1 MKKTAITLLLIVAGG
16 GVGANA
22 QTMYDALRFSE
33 NNYEGTARTIAMGNA
48 FTALGGDPGAV
59 TINPAGSA
67 VARYSQVTITP
78 GITWSINMAQ
88 GTKLPESNTPNGFE
102 RAMKNT
108 STSFFL
114 PNVGISLNFDMHR
127 SSGLK
132 NISVGFISNAENT
145 FIDGMYAKG
154 TNSVT
159 SFAGALAAEAFGYT
173 PDALNGDN
181 AYNNLPWGA
190 VLGYQAGLIGDIAD
204 SDPTEYVGTTE
215 NIYKESGNIAVG
227 GPLDQTF
234 ARSIKGIRYNW
245 VVNLAAN
252 ISDMVYLGANVGA
265 TSMNFSSEEIMTE
278 TAADPDLFQTGFSSL
293 KYRNTY
299 KASGLGIYGKFG
311 VIVTP
316 FGGLRI
322 GAAIQTPTL
331 TTVKETWGAD
341 ASSKYAESRYDSNAQ
356 TPEGNY
362 EYRLTSPFRVNA
374 GIAYAF
380 GKFAVISADYEMC
393 DYKGMF
399 FRETGTIDNSGFDDV
414 NTDIRDFMGVSHML
428 RAGIEVKP
436 VQFLALR
443 AGYGLTTSPEKD
455 QDGKYSE
462 AKTNKYS
469 FGLGFNTKGS
479 FYADLAF
486 ACRKCSDEYIYP
498 YNDYIDGVFS
508 PEILNRKAIWTAAL
522 TLGFRF

>member
-159 SFAGALAAEAFGYT
+159 SFAGALAAEAFGYAT
-173 PDALNGDN
+173 DALNGDN

-204 SDPTEYVGTTE
+204 SDPTEYIGTTE

-234 ARSIKGIRYNW
+234 ARSIKGI
-245 VVNLAAN
+245 
-252 ISDMVYLGANVGA
+252 S
-265 TSMNFSSEEIMTE
+265 
-278 TAADPDLFQTGFSSL
+278 
-293 KYRNTY
+293 
-299 KASGLGIYGKFG
+299 
-311 VIVTP
+311 VI
-316 FGGLRI
+316 
-322 GAAIQTPTL
+322 
-331 TTVKETWGAD
+331 
-341 ASSKYAESRYDSNAQ
+341 
-356 TPEGNY
+356 
-362 EYRLTSPFRVNA
+362 
-374 GIAYAF
+374 
-380 GKFAVISADYEMC
+380 
-393 DYKGMF
+393 
-399 FRETGTIDNSGFDDV
+399 
-414 NTDIRDFMGVSHML
+414 
-428 RAGIEVKP
+428 
-436 VQFLALR
+436 
-443 AGYGLTTSPEKD
+443 
-455 QDGKYSE
+455 
-462 AKTNKYS
+462 
-469 FGLGFNTKGS
+469 
-479 FYADLAF
+479 
-486 ACRKCSDEYIYP
+486 
-498 YNDYIDGVFS
+498 
-508 PEILNRKAIWTAAL
+508 
-522 TLGFRF
+522 